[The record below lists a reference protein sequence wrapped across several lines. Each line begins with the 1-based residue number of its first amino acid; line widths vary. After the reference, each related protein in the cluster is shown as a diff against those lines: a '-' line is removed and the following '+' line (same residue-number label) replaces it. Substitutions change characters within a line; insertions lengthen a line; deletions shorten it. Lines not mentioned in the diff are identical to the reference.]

1 MTKTI
6 GILGG
11 MGSYATHHFFG
22 KLLEYSKPDE
32 FRIIIDNN
40 VDIPSRTL
48 AVRESWEKID
58 IVSAHMREC
67 LSNLCSHG
75 ANMAVVP
82 CNSAHYWHD
91 LCEPVPHAPF
101 WLNMI
106 EVVSNAVKAK
116 GYERPLILGGY
127 VTVEK
132 KLYSEYLPGAVYLS
146 EAYQN
151 DIEKIIKRIKKDDIR
166 LDDIRKVEN
175 IIKDK
180 RLSVFDCV
188 LYACT
193 ELSMLAL
200 QVWDSWE
207 EVDSYPYELLD
218 SASEYAKAT
227 VEYARGK

>member
-22 KLLEYSKPDE
+22 KLLEYSEPDE

-132 KLYSEYLPGAVYLS
+132 KLYSEYLPGAVYLDDEENGLIY
-146 EAYQN
+146 EA
-151 DIEKIIKRIKKDDIR
+151 IAHIKKSLYADGDLACEIAEA
-166 LDDIRKVEN
+166 LWN
-175 IIKDK
+175 IKEAK
-180 RLSVFDCV
+180 KCDCF

-193 ELSMLAL
+193 ELSLNGL
-200 QVWDSWE
+200 YGPDDFPVI
-207 EVDSYPYELLD
+207 D